1 MRIRGLFL
9 LSISLI
15 GAVAVAAGVIFAAG
29 EWRKWDQASTAKALM
44 QVLAN
49 LAYLNE
55 RLSVE
60 RGDYNQL
67 LLSEA
72 AASTKPNVTRTNES
86 LAAIGASKAELSAAD
101 AALVDE
107 TFEKI
112 ANAVKKG
119 RAQADGEI
127 TKPLAQR
134 TPQAATRYVS
144 EVTTLLGDISRLSD
158 VLELRISNN
167 NAEIGRL
174 AGLAR
179 FSLMLRDIGGRR
191 STMLT
196 THFGNK
202 KPFTPAQVEQF
213 YGYEGQISAIW
224 AMLEHSVSELK
235 SLPGIEASAERANR
249 EFMQGLG
256 KDSQAAFQNALAGKE
271 PSFAIDAW
279 RARVRPALVAA
290 LAPRDA
296 AFEAADAMSNEQIA
310 QARMRFIGALVLCV
324 AILLMVVGFALFIT
338 RRVVQPIRVM
348 ATDIEKIAQGVLD
361 VSVAGLKRR
370 DEIGEIARAVEVLRN
385 NSIEMVRLQH
395 EQGVMRERMEE
406 ERRMAFQ
413 EVADE
418 LDRAVGRIA
427 GAVSTTSEE
436 LQASA
441 RAMAGMAEST
451 SYRSGEASESAQMAA
466 TMVETVAAAAE
477 ELSASVDQIG
487 SQVQESTRIAG
498 VAVREAND
506 AAGKITRLL
515 EAARRI
521 GDILSLITNIAGQT
535 NLLALNATIEAA
547 RAGEAG
553 RGFAVVASE
562 VKNLADQTAKATAE
576 IETQISTVQSA
587 TDEAVKAISDIAGTI
602 GEISQIAGSIASAV
616 TQQSAATQEIAHSI
630 SKASDGARG
639 ATSNMVEVSRTAA
652 ETGSAASQVLEASS
666 ELSRTSSDLRNATDS
681 FVSRIRAA

>member
-1 MRIRGLFL
+1 MRVRGLFL

-15 GAVAVAAGVIFAAG
+15 GAVALAGGVVFAVG
-29 EWRKWDQASTAKALM
+29 EWRKWQQAATAQELM
-44 QVLAN
+44 EVLAN
-49 LAYLNE
+49 LAYLSE
-55 RLSVE
+55 RLSME

-67 LLSEA
+67 LLAEGA
-72 AASTKPNVTRTNES
+72 AAARPNLQRSDES
-86 LAAIGASKAELSAAD
+86 LAAVAATKSALDGAEGKMVDEAFAKITAGVAAARALAD
-101 AALVDE
+101 AQIV
-107 TFEKI
+107 
-112 ANAVKKG
+112 
-119 RAQADGEI
+119 
-127 TKPLAQR
+127 KPLSQR
-134 TPQAATRYVS
+134 APDSGPRYITD
-144 EVTTLLGDISRLSD
+144 TTNLLGAISRLSD
-158 VLELRISNN
+158 TLELKVSDNN
-167 NAEIGRL
+167 PEIGRL
-174 AGLAR
+174 AAMAR
-179 FSLMLRDIGGRR
+179 LSLMMRDIGGRR
-191 STMLT
+191 STLLT
-196 THFGNK
+196 SYLGNP
-202 KPFTPAQVEQF
+202 KPLTPGQVEQF
-213 YGYEGQISAIW
+213 YLYEGQLRAIW
-224 AMLEHSVSELK
+224 SMLEHSVSELA
-235 SLPGIEASAERANR
+235 SLPGIEAAAQRANA
-249 EFMQGLG
+249 EFVTAFGAET
-256 KDSQAAFQNALAGKE
+256 KDVFQAALSGK
-271 PSFAIDAW
+271 PPTLTVDAW
-279 RARVRPALVAA
+279 RGRARPALLAA

-296 AFEAADAMSNEQIA
+296 AFAAADIMSDAHIA
-310 QARMRFIGALVLCV
+310 NARTGFIGAMALCAV
-324 AILLMVVGFALFIT
+324 ILLVVIGFAIFIT

-348 ATDIEKIAQGVLD
+348 AVDIEKIAKGVLD
-361 VSVAGLKRR
+361 VKVVGLERK
-370 DEIGEIARAVEVLRN
+370 DEIGEIGRAVEVLRN

-395 EQGVMRERMEE
+395 EQGAMREKMESD
-406 ERRMAFQ
+406 RRVAFQ

-427 GAVSTTSEE
+427 GAVSATSEE

-451 SYRSGEASESAQMAA
+451 SHRSGEASEAAQMAA

-477 ELSASVDQIG
+477 ELSASVDEIG
-487 SQVQESTRIAG
+487 SQVHESTRIAG

-576 IETQISTVQSA
+576 IEAQISTVQSA
-587 TDEAVKAISDIAGTI
+587 TDEAVKAISDIARTI
-602 GEISQIAGSIASAV
+602 GDISQIAGSIASAV
-616 TQQSAATQEIAHSI
+616 TQQSAATQEIANSI

-681 FVSRIRAA
+681 FVTRIRAA

>member
-1 MRIRGLFL
+1 MRVRGLFL

-15 GAVAVAAGVIFAAG
+15 GAVAMAGGVVFAIG
-29 EWRKWDQASTAKALM
+29 EWRKWQQATAAQELM
-44 QVLAN
+44 EVLAN
-49 LAYLNE
+49 LAYLSE

-67 LLSEA
+67 LLSENA
-72 AASTKPNVTRTNES
+72 AAAKPTTTRADES
-86 LAAIGASKAELSAAD
+86 LAAIAATKSALDGAD
-101 AALVDE
+101 AKMVDE
-107 TFEKI
+107 AFAKI
-112 ANAVKKG
+112 VAGVKAA
-119 RAQADGEI
+119 RAQADAQI
-127 TKPLAQR
+127 VKPLAQR
-134 TPQAATRYVS
+134 APDAASRYITD
-144 EVTTLLGDISRLSD
+144 TTSLLAAVSRLSD
-158 VLELRISNN
+158 TLELRVSDN

-174 AGLAR
+174 AAMAR
-179 FSLMLRDIGGRR
+179 LSLMMRDIGGRR

-196 THFGNK
+196 TYFGNQ
-202 KPFTPAQVEQF
+202 KPITPAQVEQF
-213 YGYEGQISAIW
+213 YMYEGQIRALWS
-224 AMLEHSVSELK
+224 MLEHAVSELRD
-235 SLPGIEASAERANR
+235 LPGIEAAAERAKA
-249 EFMQGLG
+249 EFMTGLG
-256 KDSQAAFQNALAGKE
+256 AESLAAFQGALNGK
-271 PSFAIDAW
+271 PAFTVDAW

-296 AFEAADAMSNEQIA
+296 AFTAADAMSDEHMA
-310 QARMRFIGALVLCV
+310 QARTGFIGAMVLCSV
-324 AILLMVVGFALFIT
+324 ILLVVVGFAIFIT

-348 ATDIEKIAQGVLD
+348 AVDIEKIAQGVLD
-361 VSVAGLKRR
+361 VNVVGLARK

-385 NSIEMVRLQH
+385 NSIEMVRLQA
-395 EQGVMRERMEE
+395 EQGAMREKMEV
-406 ERRMAFQ
+406 ERRTAFQ
-413 EVADE
+413 DVADE

-427 GAVSTTSEE
+427 GAVSATSEE

-451 SYRSGEASESAQMAA
+451 SHRSGEASEAAQMAA

-487 SQVQESTRIAG
+487 TQVEESTRIAG
-498 VAVREAND
+498 VAVQEAND

-576 IETQISTVQSA
+576 IEAQISTVQSA
-587 TDEAVKAISDIAGTI
+587 TDDAVKAISDIAETI
-602 GEISQIAGSIASAV
+602 GEISEIAGSIASAV
-616 TQQSAATQEIAHSI
+616 SQQSAATQEIAHSI
-630 SKASDGARG
+630 SRASDGARG
-639 ATSNMVEVSRTAA
+639 ATSNMAEVSRTAA
-652 ETGSAASQVLEASS
+652 ETGSAASQLLEASS

-681 FVSRIRAA
+681 FVTRIRAA